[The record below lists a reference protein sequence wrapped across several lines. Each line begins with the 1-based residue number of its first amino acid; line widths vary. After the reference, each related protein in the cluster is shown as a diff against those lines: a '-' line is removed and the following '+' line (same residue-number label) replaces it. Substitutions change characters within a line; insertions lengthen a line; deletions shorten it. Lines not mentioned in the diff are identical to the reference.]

1 MEPCNNCQFV
11 FEGKYCP
18 ECGQKRYRPEDKSL
32 NSLLKEAATS
42 FYNLDGPVLRTLRTI
57 YSRPGKMSEE
67 YNQGIRK
74 RYYKPVSLYF
84 ILIVLYLL
92 FPIAQGLNV
101 NLDNHLMNIIAR
113 DYSVNTVQQYIDT
126 REISLTEFRQR
137 FAATSANVSKF
148 LLILFIPYTV
158 LIFKLLFPLR
168 KFYLFDLTVAAT
180 ELNILYLSLSFL
192 LFPLFVLTLHY
203 TTGLILGELLFT
215 GISTLLFLTWSLFF
229 FHRFFHEPWYL
240 TLLKSLLFVILHFL
254 FMVNLYRFIVFQ
266 TTIWLM

>member
-1 MEPCNNCQFV
+1 MEPCKNCQFV
-11 FEGKYCP
+11 FEGKFCP
-18 ECGQKRYRPEDKSL
+18 ECGQKRYRREDKSL

-42 FYNLDGPVLRTLRTI
+42 FYNLDGPVLRTIKTI
-57 YSRPGKMSEE
+57 YSRPGKMSED

-101 NLDNHLMNIIAR
+101 NLDNHLMNIVAR
-113 DYSVNTVQQYIDT
+113 EYSANVVQQYIDT
-126 REISLTEFRQR
+126 HEISRDEFRQR
-137 FAATSANVSKF
+137 FDDTSAGVSKF

-192 LFPLFVLTLHY
+192 LFPLFVLILY
-203 TTGLILGELLFT
+203 STTGLILGEFIFT
-215 GISTLLFLTWSLFF
+215 GIPTLLFLTWCLFF
-229 FHRFFHEPWYL
+229 FHRFFHQPWYS

-254 FMVNLYRFIVFQ
+254 FMAMFYRFIVFQ
-266 TTIWLM
+266 TTIWLL